1 MVTMDQNL
9 PAVLPSGAGSH
20 NPGGPLISARR
31 NAQDLNVNKTQQ
43 QKDVGSAAV
52 SMHQVISGEE
62 ASSPTT
68 SVYRAMHGDSEA
80 TTSVAHQGEE
90 QHSIYGEDTKQE
102 GEARDY
108 RRYSY
113 VKKLIKARKDEEAK
127 VAKEK
132 EAGKGFE
139 AGIGRVFRKTG
150 PTSFKRRFKTLIR
163 QKRATYKNI
172 SKQDA
177 ELMTGIVEKTLGAK
191 PTGSA
196 IQLRDRKKMKMK
208 GWKSYKKGDISKE
221 DLKDFKKI
229 VGQLD

>member
-1 MVTMDQNL
+1 MDQNL
-9 PAVLPSGAGSH
+9 PAVLPGGTPHNSG
-20 NPGGPLISARR
+20 PIISARR
-31 NAQDLNVNKTQQ
+31 NAQNLDINKTQQ
-43 QKDVGSAAV
+43 QKDAGAAAV
-52 SMHQVISGEE
+52 SMHQVITGQENTK
-62 ASSPTT
+62 PTT
-68 SVYRAMHGDSEA
+68 SVYRAMHGDSDA
-80 TTSVAHQGEE
+80 ITSVAHQGEE

-102 GEARDY
+102 SEARDY

-113 VKKLIKARKDEEAK
+113 VKRLIKARKDEEAK

-132 EAGKGFE
+132 ATDKGLN

-150 PTSFKRRFKTLIR
+150 PTSFKRRFKTFLR

-177 ELMTGIVEKTLGAK
+177 ELMTGIVETTLSHK
-191 PTGSA
+191 PVGSD
-196 IQLRDRKKMKMK
+196 IHLRDRKKMKMK
-208 GWKSYKKGDISKE
+208 GWKSYRKGDISKE

>member
-1 MVTMDQNL
+1 M

-20 NPGGPLISARR
+20 NSGGPIISARR
-31 NAQDLNVNKTQQ
+31 NAQNLDINKTQQ
-43 QKDVGSAAV
+43 QKDVGAAAV
-52 SMHQVISGEE
+52 SMHQVISGED
-62 ASSPTT
+62 STKPTT
-68 SVYRAMHGDSEA
+68 SIYRAMHGDSGDA

-132 EAGKGFE
+132 AADKGFS
-139 AGIGRVFRKTG
+139 AGVGKVFRKTG
-150 PTSFKRRFKTLIR
+150 PTSFKRRFKTFLR
-163 QKRATYKNI
+163 AKRATYKNI
-172 SKQDA
+172 SKKDA
-177 ELMTGIVEKTLGAK
+177 ELMTGIVETSLSHK
-191 PTGSA
+191 PVGSD
-196 IQLRDRKKMKMK
+196 IHLRDRKKMKGK
-208 GWKSYKKGDISKE
+208 AWKSYKKGDISKE